1 MPAELNHFKNL
12 QFDAQGNKLINLVE
26 ELCKMKKC
34 NGGLV
39 GTFVCDAIIRPW
51 NTFSAEDRRENSDEE
66 CQPCPNDNSSKHLES
81 DQCDPN
87 DATDN
92 SEAASSPTVIADT
105 PSQSNPT
112 KWSRSNPIQAQIR
125 GGIGG
130 ATKSF
135 IIMAGLA
142 VPTIILY
149 ALWGSY
155 VHRKD
160 SKEFLKRFNLDGS
173 SVAPTIES
181 VEQSMQDILAVDR
194 LQYTR

>member
-1 MPAELNHFKNL
+1 MPAELAHFKNL

-51 NTFSAEDRRENSDEE
+51 NTFSAEGRRENSDEE

-142 VPTIILY
+142 VTNIILY
-149 ALWGSY
+149 ALQVSN
-155 VHRKD
+155 VCIKD
-160 SKEFLKRFNLDGS
+160 SKDTIKIFNMDGS
-173 SVAPTIES
+173 SVTPTIDS
-181 VEQSMQDILAVDR
+181 MEQSMKGALAIDRFIL
-194 LQYTR
+194 